1 MDKEPQDN
9 QVRLIDT
16 LAIISIIVWLTSI
29 AVWLSRNRRIQI

>member
-1 MDKEPQDN
+1 MDKESQDN